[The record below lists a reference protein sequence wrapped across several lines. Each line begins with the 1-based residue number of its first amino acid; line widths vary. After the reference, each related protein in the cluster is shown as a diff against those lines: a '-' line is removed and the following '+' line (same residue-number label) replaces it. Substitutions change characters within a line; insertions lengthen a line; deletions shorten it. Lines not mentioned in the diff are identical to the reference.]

1 MLSILIP
8 TYNYNITKLVHELND
23 QLVTLRVDFE
33 ILCYDDASTN
43 RELVEKNKTLNTLK
57 KINYKIL
64 QKNIGRSAIRNLLAK
79 DAKFDWLIFLDA
91 DVYPKDKN
99 FIKNYITHIS
109 KKHQIVYGGILY
121 QENKPKHNE
130 LLRWIYGK
138 KREAISY
145 QQRNKNIYLSFLTLN
160 FVVHKNVF
168 KEVSFNED
176 IPNLRHE
183 DTLFS
188 YELMKNNMSIKHIN
202 NPTYHLGIENSH
214 LFLKKSEESLD
225 VLNLF
230 LEKKLLPP
238 NYTKITRIFVK
249 LKALKC
255 NYVFSILYKGFKKSM
270 KKQLLSKTP
279 SIYLFDF
286 YRLSYFCYINLKK

>member
-23 QLVTLRVDFE
+23 QLVTLNVDFE

-43 RELVEKNKTLNTLK
+43 RELLEKNKTLNTLE

-64 QKNIGRSAIRNLLAK
+64 QNNIGRSAIRNLLAK

-91 DVYPKDKN
+91 DVFPKDKN
-99 FIKNYITHIS
+99 FIKNYIPHIS
-109 KKHQIVYGGILY
+109 KKHQIIYGGILY
-121 QENKPKHNE
+121 QESKPKSNE

-138 KREAISY
+138 KREALTHK
-145 QQRNKNIYLSFLTLN
+145 QRNKNIYLSFLTLN

-168 KEVSFNED
+168 KQVSFNED

-188 YELMKNNMSIKHIN
+188 YDLMKNNISVTHIN
-202 NPTYHLGIENSH
+202 NPTYHLGIENSN
-214 LFLKKSEESLD
+214 LFLKKSKESLD
-225 VLNLF
+225 ALNLF

-238 NYTKITRIFVK
+238 NYTKITRVYFK
-249 LKALKC
+249 LRKIKF
-255 NYVFSILYKGFKKSM
+255 NYLLSIVYLWFKSLM
-270 KKQLLSKTP
+270 EKQLLSKYP
-279 SIYLFDF
+279 SMLLFDF
-286 YRLSYFCYINLKK
+286 YRLSYFCHMNLKK